1 MGMHFYVSTGNKGGA
16 TKSFTA
22 ISLAD
27 YLIRQGENVIL
38 SDSEQDSI
46 QATSTSIALNS
57 GIQKFDM
64 DAPSYPALAAWK
76 LGRSGTGWSDCM
88 DDLFRIGFDTD
99 ASIVADTGASQLQAL
114 IDNIE
119 VIGAAVEAGMQATIL
134 FMAGR
139 TEDSTVAAMSLLDA
153 VKKLP
158 EPQRPRIWIL
168 LVDQDGASA
177 AEFDICQPFKTKDE
191 QISRSIL
198 ARATAEDPEHIHH
211 RHVGRWPDIL
221 FNATMIS
228 RRLPA
233 KVLQDKLIGFG
244 TRTKLRIE
252 MLAID
257 RLFTEILFSKKDNV
271 SKEDASNVSI

>member
-1 MGMHFYVSTGNKGGA
+1 MTEQMKDNRILAAAMITALMTTFMGS
-16 TKSFTA
+16 
-22 ISLAD
+22 
-27 YLIRQGENVIL
+27 
-38 SDSEQDSI
+38 
-46 QATSTSIALNS
+46 ALNLS
-57 GIQKFDM
+57 V
-64 DAPSYPALAAWK
+64 PSLERAFSVNAATVSW
-76 LGRSGTGWSDCM
+76 
-88 DDLFRIGFDTD
+88 
-99 ASIVADTGASQLQAL
+99 IVSAY
-114 IDNIE
+114 
-119 VIGAAVEAGMQATIL
+119 TI
-134 FMAGR
+134 
-139 TEDSTVAAMSLLDA
+139 TVAAMSLLDA

-158 EPQRPRIWIL
+158 KPQRPRVWIL

-191 QISRSIL
+191 QISRNIL
-198 ARATAEDPEHIHH
+198 ARATAEDPDHIHH

-257 RLFTEILFSKKDNV
+257 RLFTEILFSKKDDV